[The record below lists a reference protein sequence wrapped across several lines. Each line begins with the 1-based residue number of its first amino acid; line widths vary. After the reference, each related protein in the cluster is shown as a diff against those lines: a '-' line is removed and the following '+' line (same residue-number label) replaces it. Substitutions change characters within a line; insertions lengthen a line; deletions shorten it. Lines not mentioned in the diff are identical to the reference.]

1 MVVRC
6 PHHKDP
12 EDPVG
17 TQCTKAM
24 VFRDQAEQ
32 HTAKMLLR
40 QWCLEGRNF
49 QHRARTDAKSSSHR
63 WCEPRSLTPLPEA
76 AQDELL
82 AAGLAAP
89 SWIKDTGAESDSSEM
104 GSEAD

>member
-1 MVVRC
+1 
-6 PHHKDP
+6 
-12 EDPVG
+12 
-17 TQCTKAM
+17 
-24 VFRDQAEQ
+24 
-32 HTAKMLLR
+32 
-40 QWCLEGRNF
+40 
-49 QHRARTDAKSSSHR
+49 
-63 WCEPRSLTPLPEA
+63 LPEA